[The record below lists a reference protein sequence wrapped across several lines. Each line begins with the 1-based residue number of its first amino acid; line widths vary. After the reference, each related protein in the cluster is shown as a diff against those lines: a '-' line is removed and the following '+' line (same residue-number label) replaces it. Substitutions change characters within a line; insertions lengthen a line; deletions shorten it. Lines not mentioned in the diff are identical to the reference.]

1 MIQVDALIIGAG
13 PIGGYLA
20 KKLCQAGHTVLM
32 IEEHNQ
38 IGRPFQCAG
47 LVNPGSMEKVGL
59 ESTALTRIWGARIHG
74 PGGTLVEIGSPER
87 TRTWSVCRKLFDEA
101 VVAQAI
107 SAGGSLMLNST
118 PKGTSISEEYVVTTI
133 STDNTELTV
142 KSKVVLGCDG
152 AHSWVRRYH
161 RMGRVRETMI
171 GFQIDVTGYLHKEGK
186 LDMYTGQQIAPGFFA
201 WAIPT
206 GTTTRIGTF
215 SRPDLL
221 GGKSSEETLAELL
234 NHKLWKDR
242 FEGCSEVGRYCG
254 PVPAKPIKKPAIG
267 RILLFGDA
275 AGLCKPTTGGGIGP
289 GFTHIDNS
297 MALVSTLIESNNID
311 FNATDRWARQIIKPI
326 TRKHDRA
333 RALRDAFLTNS
344 TDEELEAIF
353 RIWSRPE
360 VIALIQKYGEIE
372 NPIPLGLKMLKDVP
386 EFRRI
391 ALRAANSLVFA

>member
-20 KKLCQAGHTVLM
+20 RKLCHAGHTVLI
-32 IEEHNQ
+32 IEEHDQ

-74 PGGTLVEIGSPER
+74 PSGTLVEIGTPER

-101 VVAQAI
+101 IVAQAI
-107 SAGGSLMLNST
+107 SAGCSIMLNST
-118 PKGTSISEEYVVTTI
+118 PKNTSISEDYIITTL
-133 STDNTELTV
+133 STDGGELTV
-142 KSKVVLGCDG
+142 KSKVLLGCDG

-171 GFQIDVTGYLHKEGK
+171 GFQIDVTGYQHKDGK

-221 GGKSSEETLAELL
+221 GEISSEETLTELL
-234 NHKLWKDR
+234 NHELWKDR

-254 PVPAKPIKKPAIG
+254 PVPAKPVKKPALG
-267 RILLFGDA
+267 RVFLFGDA

-289 GFTHIDNS
+289 GFTHVDNS
-297 MALVSTLIESNNID
+297 LELVSKVIESDNINS
-311 FNATDRWARQIIKPI
+311 NATDRWARQIIKPI
-326 TRKHDRA
+326 MKKHDRA
-333 RALRDAFLTNS
+333 RALRDFFLTNS
-344 TDEELEAIF
+344 TDEELDSIF
-353 RIWSRPE
+353 RVWARPE
-360 VIALIQKYGEIE
+360 VIELIQKYGEIE
-372 NPIPLGLKMLKDVP
+372 NPVPLGLKMLKDVP

-391 ALRAANSLVFA
+391 ALRAANSLIFA